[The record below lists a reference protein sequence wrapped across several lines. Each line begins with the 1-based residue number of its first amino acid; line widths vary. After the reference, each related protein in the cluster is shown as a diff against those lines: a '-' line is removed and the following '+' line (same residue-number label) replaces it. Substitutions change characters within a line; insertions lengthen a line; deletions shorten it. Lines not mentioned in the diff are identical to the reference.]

1 MANTLDFDFFNFMFL
16 YVEVVRWIVHINEF
30 SRLTK

>member
-1 MANTLDFDFFNFMFL
+1 MTNTLDFDFFNFLFL
-16 YVEVVRWIVHINEF
+16 YVEVVRWNVHINEF